1 MHLGSSLFYV
11 VFTKHIFKEQRSVA
25 IYVLNSEIS
34 KGRSAKKK
42 KSESIAAYW
51 KKAWNSPSKLYPSE
65 NMNLDVSRG

>member
-1 MHLGSSLFYV
+1 MHLGSSLFFV

-42 KSESIAAYW
+42 V
-51 KKAWNSPSKLYPSE
+51 NQ
-65 NMNLDVSRG
+65 